1 MVLCK
6 FAWITNIFLVVQEN
20 KILLLFLSLV
30 CEESDIER
38 LITVDSF
45 GDLFVVV
52 VVVDL
57 ACSNWGLLESLPPLT
72 NHSEQDVPILYCWV
86 ILCESDTCYKLPWT
100 AHVYQPVTETD

>member
-86 ILCESDTCYKLPWT
+86 ILCESNTCYKLP
-100 AHVYQPVTETD
+100 